1 MYVEWH
7 MYLHCI
13 VPLRTCHHYATAIHA
28 IECCIALQDIG
39 PVDEIEDFISEY
51 DWVNIAIDSV
61 KTMGIMWPHM

>member
-1 MYVEWH
+1 

-13 VPLRTCHHYATAIHA
+13 VPLRTCHHYATEIHA
-28 IECCIALQDIG
+28 IECCITLQDIG